1 MSKAEQFWLNE
12 ENKSEFVKKLKIVA
26 GTVFIVFLVSALS
39 LSSPC
44 LGFAAVL
51 SLVIPKIGEKLY
63 SKFFPSQ
70 TQEDEQEIL
79 DNPSEESRKEENEP
93 IKMRT
98 NASKSST
105 NQYGP
110 LFNDKR
116 NDEQIQ
122 ETDLIVKKV
131 SIN

>member
-26 GTVFIVFLVSALS
+26 GTVFIVLLVSALS

-51 SLVIPKIGEKLY
+51 SLAIPKIGEKLY
-63 SKFFPSQ
+63 SKFFLSQ

-93 IKMRT
+93 IKMGT
-98 NASKSST
+98 SASKSST

-116 NDEQIQ
+116 NDEQTQ
-122 ETDLIVKKV
+122 ETDLTVKKI